1 MNRLKRVSWITWRI
15 YWFALPINISVLAF
29 SVDHELTSI
38 KIIGTWGLVAALSHF
53 ALIPFIYIGTRLS
66 NEYENWKFDSFYLI
80 VLGVIRGI
88 VISYF
93 AKVFSLNMV
102 VSDAYKIFN
111 SAIGLPMWFFL
122 LATFVE
128 SKTVYQTEF
137 KSLFFKAIEKE
148 RSESARKRLMP
159 DSVSESDESLV
170 RLQYLM
176 DSMQSELSNIIEKTG
191 IINQYSNQA
200 LQIENMIH
208 ERIKSTSKEI
218 WQESDISIP
227 KIPFLTLVNISLL
240 KSKLRIVP
248 VVLLSI
254 PYLFVGLY
262 ATTDY
267 STSFFQCFAIA
278 LIDLVPY
285 KIFEFLHSRNLLS
298 RFSANL
304 STFISIPI
312 IFFLFQEYLAPESFS
327 LTTEN
332 SKFVSFNVFL
342 MISFPLLVLVFNS
355 SDLVSSQRSEI
366 LEFLRLRISGEPV
379 LQIIKDNL
387 RSEKNKEIAEYLHGE
402 VQAGLTASSML
413 LQRAA
418 AEGDEDLAQ
427 EALERAA
434 GLLSQDHQNISYTRL
449 ATPEVRLQKIVE
461 AWKGIAEI
469 SINIPERKLIGDTC
483 FRNSVSLIEEA
494 ITNAVRH
501 GKANNI
507 NVSGVIVNQS
517 FIISIIYPGIPFQ
530 RGSGGL
536 GSKLMN
542 SFSEDW
548 QVQYNG
554 SINTLTISVPNI

>member
-88 VISYF
+88 AISYL
-93 AKVFSLNMV
+93 AKVFSLTMV

-122 LATFVE
+122 IATFVE
-128 SKTVYQTEF
+128 SKRVHQTEF

-176 DSMQSELSNIIEKTG
+176 DSMQSELNNIIEKTG
-191 IINQYSNQA
+191 IINQFSNQA

-218 WQESDISIP
+218 WQESDVSIP

-254 PYLFVGLY
+254 PYLFIGLH

-267 STSFFQCFAIA
+267 PTSFFQCFAIA

-285 KIFEFLHSRNLLS
+285 KIFEFLHSRKLLS

-312 IFFLFQEYLAPESFS
+312 IFFLFQEYIAPESFS
-327 LTTEN
+327 LTSEN
-332 SKFVSFNVFL
+332 SKFISFNIFL

-355 SDLVSSQRSEI
+355 SDLLRSQRSEI

-379 LQIIKDNL
+379 LQLIKDNL
-387 RSEKNKEIAEYLHGE
+387 KSEKNKEIAEYLHGE

-418 AEGDEDLAQ
+418 AEGDEELAQ

-434 GLLSQDHQNISYTRL
+434 GLLSQDHQSISYTRL
-449 ATPEVRLQKIVE
+449 ATPEVRVQKIIDS
-461 AWKGIAEI
+461 WKGIADI
-469 SINIPERKLIGDTC
+469 SINMPDRKLIGDTC
-483 FRNSVSLIEEA
+483 FRNSVSIIEEA
-494 ITNAVRH
+494 ITNAIRH
-501 GKANNI
+501 GSANNV
-507 NVSGVIVNQS
+507 NVSGALVKDNL
-517 FIISIIYPGIPFQ
+517 IISIIYAGNPFKK
-530 RGSGGL
+530 GVNGL
-536 GSKLMN
+536 GFKLLDN
-542 SFSEDW
+542 LSDEW
-548 QVQYNG
+548 QMRTDG
-554 SINTLTISVPNI
+554 TLNTLTISLPNI